1 MEKKKRVVVKPGY
14 IYQIKINDREKC
26 YLQSLGRD
34 IEALNSDFIRV
45 FKTRYPIEASPE
57 MSEIVSD
64 EVLFYGHAF
73 VSFLVKEG
81 SIEKVGKSD
90 EFGLDDL
97 EKVEFFGSIKDIVEE
112 NGHRVIYRYAHRYNG
127 ELYLTT
133 FEPAEGISKYV
144 EKARTNTGEGII
156 YRILNGKDTCD
167 RYAKDMEM
175 YELFCEGERAYE
187 KYMASLKAGEVK

>member
-1 MEKKKRVVVKPGY
+1 MEKRKRVVVKPGY
-14 IYQIKINDREKC
+14 IYEIKINDREKC

-34 IEALNSDFIRV
+34 IELLNSDYIRV

-144 EKARTNTGEGII
+144 ECAMTETSDGIV
-156 YRILNGKDTCD
+156 YRINNGKTQFD
-167 RYAKDMEM
+167 RYAKDFKM
-175 YELFCEGERAYE
+175 YELDCKGRLACERYWANQKDGA
-187 KYMASLKAGEVK
+187 K

>member
-34 IEALNSDFIRV
+34 IELLNSDYIRV

-97 EKVEFFGSIKDIVEE
+97 LKVGFFGPIKEIVVE
-112 NGHRVIYRYAHRYNG
+112 NGRRVIYRYVHRYNG

-144 EKARTNTGEGII
+144 ECSMTYTSNSIV
-156 YRILNGKDTCD
+156 YRINNGKTQFD
-167 RYAKDMEM
+167 RYANDIET
-175 YELFCEGERAYE
+175 YELGCKSRLASERYWANQ
-187 KYMASLKAGEVK
+187 KDGAK

>member
-34 IEALNSDFIRV
+34 IELLNSDYIRV

-97 EKVEFFGSIKDIVEE
+97 LKVGFFGPIKEMVVE
-112 NGHRVIYRYAHRYNG
+112 NGRQIIYRYVHRYNG

-144 EKARTNTGEGII
+144 ECSMTYTSNSIV
-156 YRILNGKDTCD
+156 YRINNGRTQFD
-167 RYAKDMEM
+167 RYANDIET
-175 YELFCEGERAYE
+175 YELGCKSRLASERYWANQ
-187 KYMASLKAGEVK
+187 KDGAK